1 MEKTLTDGEREI
13 LSELEADAREG
24 YETEGESCDWCNGS
38 GMDGLDARTHDPIL
52 CPRCGGSGKE
62 A

>member
-1 MEKTLTDGEREI
+1 MARTLTDGEREI

-24 YETEGESCDWCNGS
+24 MESDPDQCEECHGS
-38 GMDGLDARTHDPIL
+38 GIEGVLPDDTEVS
-52 CPRCGGSGKE
+52 CKWCGGSGKE